1 MLLPLRGDNFPV
13 FHANHLIRH
22 LCNILIVRHDHDR
35 LSVFASHTQQKLQ
48 HQNARIAVKR
58 AGWLVAE
65 QNFRIFGKRAG
76 NGNTLLFAARK
87 LRREIVHS
95 VFKTDVF
102 QHFFGRK
109 RIFAYLRRKF
119 NIFFRRQVID
129 QIIKLEHEPDIV
141 AAIVSQLFF

>member
-1 MLLPLRGDNFPV
+1 MKSTFSV
-13 FHANHLIRH
+13 FYLYNSVRH
-22 LCNILIVRHDHDR
+22 CRQRLIVSYNDNRHSR
-35 LSVFASHTQQKLQ
+35 FSASVLQKFQ
-48 HQNARIAVKR
+48 HRFSRVIVQCSRR
-58 AGWLVAE
+58 FVAKE
-65 QNFRIFGKRAG
+65 HFRIFGKRAG